1 MNTKKLLAIL
11 LCLTVMIGLFCV
23 VVSAAEDTAPGN
35 VPAGDPAGNKDI
47 QPLQPGQNNTAET
60 KEPAFTGTALAI
72 LGAALAVTLAGLG
85 SAKGVNL
92 VGEAVNGLL
101 SENPTMFGK
110 AFALE
115 ALPMTQGIYGL
126 VAAFMILVKIG
137 VFGGDF
143 SYDALTVGQGMY
155 FLMAALPIGIVG
167 FFSALRQAKS
177 AASGVNLLAK
187 RPEKLGQAITSA
199 ALVETYAIFALLITL
214 LAVMMA
220 PAI

>member
-1 MNTKKLLAIL
+1 MKNKRIFAVL
-11 LCLTVMIGLFCV
+11 LCLLLSIGLLCIAT
-23 VVSAAEDTAPGN
+23 AAEEAPLPPTDEIPN
-35 VPAGDPAGNKDI
+35 VDQGI
-47 QPLQPGQNNTAET
+47 QPIQPDGVGAEET

-72 LGAALAVTLAGLG
+72 LGAAVAVTLAGLG

-101 SENPTMFGK
+101 AENPTMFGK

-137 VFGGDF
+137 VFSGNF
-143 SYDALTVGQGMY
+143 SYDALSVGQGMY
-155 FLMAALPIGIVG
+155 YLMAALPIGIVG
-167 FFSALRQAKS
+167 YFSALRQAKS

-187 RPEKLGQAITSA
+187 RSEKLGQAITSA